1 MPATVQLVCCILLN
15 YRENFNSCAQGPGS
29 WDSAAWSHPGGCL
42 ISVGANGSLRTK
54 FVLLALGFWLVGC
67 QSTGKSDSGRYVPGS
82 GDFETLGKLALRGP
96 NESLSVR
103 FRWQQTGESYDLELW
118 GPFGQGRT
126 RLVGDT
132 EQMAVLDGQ
141 GQVLSQGLPAVVV
154 RQQIGWDLPLLALVS
169 WAQGKPTSGA
179 RVSEVSRDDQGRYAS
194 FAQENWKIQYLA
206 YYEPKVDTSEVPSE
220 ALQDSRPKTIALTT
234 GDYRLKVAFNRWQP

>member
-1 MPATVQLVCCILLN
+1 MLLN
-15 YRENFNSCAQGPGS
+15 YRENFNFCARRPGS
-29 WDSAAWSHPGGCL
+29 WDSAVLSHGGGCP
-42 ISVGANGSLRTK
+42 ISVVAKASWCTK
-54 FVLLALGFWLVGC
+54 LALLALGFWLVGC
-67 QSTGKSDSGRYVPGS
+67 QSTSHSGQGRYADGS

-103 FRWQQTGESYDLELW
+103 FRWLQTGERYDLELW

-132 EQMAVLDGQ
+132 EQMAVLDGR
-141 GQVLSQGLPAVVV
+141 GQVLSQGLPEVVV

-169 WAQGKPTSGA
+169 WAQGKPTDRA
-179 RVSEVSRDDQGRYAS
+179 PVAEASRDEQGRYRA
-194 FAQENWKIQYLA
+194 FKQENWLIEYLA
-206 YYEPKVDTSEVPSE
+206 YHDPKQDQS
-220 ALQDSRPKTIALTT
+220 ALPTASRDLGRPKTMALTT

>member
-1 MPATVQLVCCILLN
+1 MQ
-15 YRENFNSCAQGPGS
+15 
-29 WDSAAWSHPGGCL
+29 W
-42 ISVGANGSLRTK
+42 
-54 FVLLALGFWLVGC
+54 VLLALSFWLVGC
-67 QSTGKSDSGRYVPGS
+67 QSTGDSGPGRSAAGS

-126 RLVGDT
+126 RLVGDA

-141 GQVLSQGLPAVVV
+141 GQVLSQGLPDVVV

-169 WAQGKPTSGA
+169 WAQGKPTDRA
-179 RVSEVSRDDQGRYAS
+179 PVSEVSRDDQGRYVG
-194 FAQENWKIQYLA
+194 FVQENWRIQYLA
-206 YYEPKVDTSEVPSE
+206 YYDPKLGRSEPPSE
-220 ALQDSRPKTIALTT
+220 RPKGGRPKTMALTT